1 NWLIAAA
8 ICAVLVAI
16 GIYDLKQS
24 RHAIR
29 RNYPIIGNLR
39 YFFEYIRPEMRQY
52 FFEDD
57 TSSQPFSRA
66 DRSLV
71 YQRAKQEIDKRPF
84 GTQRDV
90 YRSDYEWINHSMQPS
105 HPNAK
110 DFRILVG
117 GPDCTKP
124 YSLSVFNIS

>member
-1 NWLIAAA
+1 MDRYLTRHTALYLAVAGTIAFLALGMAGSRNWLIAAA
-8 ICAVLVAI
+8 VCAVLVAI

-71 YQRAKQEIDKRPF
+71 YQR
-84 GTQRDV
+84 
-90 YRSDYEWINHSMQPS
+90 
-105 HPNAK
+105 
-110 DFRILVG
+110 
-117 GPDCTKP
+117 
-124 YSLSVFNIS
+124 